1 MKWINRRTALSSK
14 AIILLLALA
23 FVVTTSHNALA
34 KIERVTAEA
43 SEINQILMMPVIT
56 AEGGARQIKELNE
69 TLDCELSGLC
79 LINQERLTHAEK
91 VLTQVL
97 MQGLAEHYGD
107 KVQPQTQVTEH
118 YLAMMKE
125 QHETPR
131 DVAVRMGHDLG
142 ADHVMVGLNWRFMQ
156 REGGALTADSPASV
170 AFSVYL
176 VNVASKELVWAG
188 HFDKTQEALSDN
200 LLSASLFFKTGVKWL
215 TAEELAEFGAG
226 KALKN
231 VPQSER

>member
-1 MKWINRRTALSSK
+1 MKWINHRIVAPQ
-14 AIILLLALA
+14 AIMLLLAL
-23 FVVTTSHNALA
+23 VLVLTSSHNAVA

-43 SEINQILMMPVIT
+43 SEINQLLMMPVIT

-79 LINQERLTHAEK
+79 LINQERLTHAEQ
-91 VLTQVL
+91 VLTQLL
-97 MQGLAEHYGD
+97 MQELADHYGD
-107 KVQPQTQVTEH
+107 KVLPQKQVNEH
-118 YLAMMKE
+118 YLAMMKTE
-125 QHETPR
+125 QETPR

-142 ADHVMVGLNWRFMQ
+142 ADHVMVGLNWRFQQ

-170 AFSVYL
+170 AFSVFL

-226 KALKN
+226 KAFKN

>member
-1 MKWINRRTALSSK
+1 MKWIARRIALSAK
-14 AIILLLALA
+14 GVVALLTLMFLLSL
-23 FVVTTSHNALA
+23 SHTALA

-79 LINQERLTHAEK
+79 LLNQDRLTHAEQ
-91 VLTQVL
+91 VLTQKL
-97 MQGLAEHYGD
+97 MQGLVEHYDD
-107 KVQPQTQVTEH
+107 KVLPQPPVTSH
-118 YLAMMKE
+118 YLSMKKA

-131 DVAVRMGHDLG
+131 DLAVRLGDELG
-142 ADHVMVGLNWRFMQ
+142 ADHVMVGLNWRFKQ

-170 AFSVYL
+170 AFSVFL
-176 VNVASKELVWAG
+176 VNVASKELVWEG

-200 LLSASLFFKTGVKWL
+200 LLSASLFFKTGIKWL
-215 TAEELAEFGAG
+215 TAEELAEFGVG
-226 KALKN
+226 KALKD
-231 VPQSER
+231 VPKSTR